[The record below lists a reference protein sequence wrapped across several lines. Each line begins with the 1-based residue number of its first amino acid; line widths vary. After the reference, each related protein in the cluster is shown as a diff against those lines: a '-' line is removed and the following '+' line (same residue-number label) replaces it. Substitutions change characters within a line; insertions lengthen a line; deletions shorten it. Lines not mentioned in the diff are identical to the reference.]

1 MKKIEAFLAIAV
13 MFLCLGSCSDD
24 HSNEGGGGGGGE
36 GGGGSST
43 SKFTGN
49 LENCASQTRTSVS
62 ESEGVWKMQW
72 SSGDLI
78 LINGVEYKLEA
89 EGSNSFIPQEGSVQQ
104 ADKYE
109 AFYPS
114 AMFKGGVLTLP
125 SEQSYVKGKVSNLP
139 MYAKSSSTTLEFKN
153 LCSVLAVK
161 VTKGDIATLKSIRVS
176 SSNRAMYGEFTI
188 KEKTEGKGDYYLALK
203 NGENNSKSVILKSEE
218 AITLSSE
225 GSVFYVVVP
234 AEVEYDGIK
243 IELSADGEN
252 YSDAMGVNRS
262 NEKITLP
269 RNTICSLGYT
279 KDNSLKLFLS
289 GTTTSNPL

>member
-24 HSNEGGGGGGGE
+24 HSNEGGGGSG
-36 GGGGSST
+36 T

-62 ESEGVWKMQW
+62 ESKSEGVWKMKW

-78 LINGVEYKLEA
+78 LINGVEYKVEA
-89 EGSNSFIPQEGSVQQ
+89 EGSNSFIPKEGSVSQ

-114 AMFKGGVLTLP
+114 AMFKGGVRELP
-125 SEQSYVKGKVSNLP
+125 SVQKYGKGKVNNLP

-176 SSNRAMYGEFTI
+176 SSNRAMCGEFTI
-188 KEKTEGKGDYYLALK
+188 KEKTEGKGDYYLALT
-203 NGENNSKSVILKSEE
+203 NGEDKSKSVILKSEE
-218 AITLSSE
+218 AIALSTE

-234 AEVEYDGIK
+234 AEEEYDGIK

-279 KDNSLKLFLS
+279 KDNTLKWFLS
-289 GTTTSNPL
+289 TTTSNPL